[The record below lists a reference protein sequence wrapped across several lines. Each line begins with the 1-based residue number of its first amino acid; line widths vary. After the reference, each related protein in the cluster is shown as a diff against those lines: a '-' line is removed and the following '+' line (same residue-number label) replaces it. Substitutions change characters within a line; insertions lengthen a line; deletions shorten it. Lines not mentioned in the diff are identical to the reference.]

1 MQQAKKATVAYYLLM
16 DNRSGATSGYLGT
29 EFQES
34 TVRNVV
40 SPLGTCDTPPSVVN
54 SRMSGWMPGVYR
66 GYSDQSDI
74 IGNDDI
80 VGNSSYVVKFEV
92 QAFQNDSSCFE
103 SLLLEN
109 AHLTIGS
116 IVSYPIVNFVLL
128 DAGRHGLPTVEAGG
142 APKNHRR
149 RKKDPLRPPVILRGL
164 LSLLR
169 LPPSDRSSW
178 MTSLCPLNKLRL
190 SHIVWPGTHDSATDR
205 IGVPLITRPF
215 AQCQSRS
222 IYSQLAVGVRVLD
235 VRVQQ
240 DRRVC
245 HGILTTYLVDHVL
258 SELCRFL
265 DDHPSELVLLEIRTE
280 FGHDDPPNFESFL
293 VDRLADRLVH
303 QDDTVFSRT
312 VAEILPRQIICVWK
326 PRKAPQ
332 PGHGGPLWSAGYL
345 QDNWIDT
352 DLPNTKFES
361 NMKHLG
367 DQPPAAE
374 RKYSTGWR
382 TPRRRRPITRWIQVF
397 SSDFI
402 DGDFIDACAAL
413 TLARFEGKA

>member
-1 MQQAKKATVAYYLLM
+1 M
-16 DNRSGATSGYLGT
+16 
-29 EFQES
+29 
-34 TVRNVV
+34 
-40 SPLGTCDTPPSVVN
+40 
-54 SRMSGWMPGVYR
+54 
-66 GYSDQSDI
+66 
-74 IGNDDI
+74 
-80 VGNSSYVVKFEV
+80 
-92 QAFQNDSSCFE
+92 
-103 SLLLEN
+103 
-109 AHLTIGS
+109 GS
-116 IVSYPIVNFVLL
+116 QLSKQ
-128 DAGRHGLPTVEAGG
+128 VE
-142 APKNHRR
+142 R
-149 RKKDPLRPPVILRGL
+149 RKPSPQRKDPLRPPVILRGL

-169 LPPSDRSSW
+169 LPPLR
-178 MTSLCPLNKLRL
+178 PLQ
-190 SHIVWPGTHDSATDR
+190 THDSATDR

-303 QDDTVFSRT
+303 QDDAVFSRT

-345 QDNWIDT
+345 RDNWIDT

-374 RKYSTGWR
+374 RKYFYRVENTATPKADNPVVCVKPVTGR
-382 TPRRRRPITRWIQVF
+382 IHPYARLFISQAFAKGIANRIQVF
-397 SSDFI
+397 STDFI